1 MEEILKKMSER
12 YFILIIVLFII
23 IPPIGIIIELNT
35 KEEEVKPYFVQYD
48 DKRLVEILNFD
59 DNVTAGFI
67 DNTLYKEYIQG
78 KRELQMII
86 YDPYVEEK
94 IVKIQTTEDMK
105 KIDTLLYS
113 EFYIKYPPKID

>member
-94 IVKIQTTEDMK
+94 IVKLQTK
-105 KIDTLLYS
+105 
-113 EFYIKYPPKID
+113 